1 MIGKHKSKIAVVLI
15 IIFSLILAFFQGEEK
30 SEYKIQPEEKAGV
43 VLKKEDVPEE
53 IPASFS
59 DNEIKTQE
67 HTKEIEVSKT
77 EEIEKIEENEPK
89 IIEKD
94 IPIEDEKESNNDLNC
109 TLSIKCDTIIK
120 NSQKLIPEKLGIIPA
135 DGIIFEEQTVVFY
148 EGETVFNLL
157 VREMKK
163 NKIHMEFVKTP
174 VYKSAYIE
182 GIANIY
188 EKDCGDNSGWIYRV
202 NGITPGY
209 GCSEYKLREGDE
221 VEWIYS
227 CDLGRD
233 IGG

>member
-1 MIGKHKSKIAVVLI
+1 M
-15 IIFSLILAFFQGEEK
+15 
-30 SEYKIQPEEKAGV
+30 
-43 VLKKEDVPEE
+43 
-53 IPASFS
+53 
-59 DNEIKTQE
+59 
-67 HTKEIEVSKT
+67 SKT